1 MIVLHCPFFGNTDFS
16 TPFYSSTMAKNICL
30 GASQDT
36 ILSLYDML
44 VREPGAA
51 VWPCYYHRL
60 ITSTMV
66 VVMNATNSPTSEKSR
81 LVDLC
86 HKSVE
91 VLRHM
96 RFSGSMKG
104 IALVQAVLD
113 RLTATAETT
122 TMEED
127 ASLDTANW
135 GISIGSPPEIMVRD
149 LAHPSTI
156 DSQHPSTVN

>member
-16 TPFYSSTMAKNICL
+16 MPFYSSTMAKNICL
-30 GASQDT
+30 GAAQDT
-36 ILSLYDML
+36 ILSLYDVL
-44 VREPGAA
+44 IRDPGAA

-66 VVMNATNSPTSEKSR
+66 VVMNATDSPTSEKLR

-96 RFSGSMKG
+96 RFSSSMKG
-104 IALVQAVLD
+104 IALVQAILD
-113 RLTATAETT
+113 RLNATADTT
-122 TMEED
+122 TMEGD

-135 GISIGSPPEIMVRD
+135 GISIASPSDVMVGD
-149 LAHPSTI
+149 LAHPATI
-156 DSQHPSTVN
+156 DSQLPSTAN